1 MVTTASFASTAALI
15 GDPARAAMLHA
26 VMDGR
31 ALTAGELA
39 RAAGVTAQT
48 ASSHLAQL
56 NEAGL
61 LRVEKQGRHRY
72 HRLATAEVARLIE
85 GLMQVTAQRQA
96 MRLPVPGPRD
106 AAMRLARTCYDHI
119 AGRLGVALAASMTA
133 RGFVELSED
142 AGLVTAEGLRFLGGI
157 GIDLPAPAKPIAMR
171 GRPICRPCLDWSER
185 RPHLA
190 GKLGAL
196 LCQHSLSSGW
206 VRRRPGSR
214 TLEITPGGQ
223 HAFREVFGAEVY
235 PEAQAS
241 SGGSNR

>member
-1 MVTTASFASTAALI
+1 MVTTASFAGTAALI

-56 NEAGL
+56 TEAGL

-96 MRLPVPGPRD
+96 IRLPVPGPRD
-106 AAMRLARTCYDHI
+106 ATMRLARTCYDHI

-142 AGLVTAEGLRFLGGI
+142 AGLVTAEGQRFLGGI
-157 GIDLPAPAKPIAMR
+157 GLDLPTPAKPDRHAQPPALPPLSR
-171 GRPICRPCLDWSER
+171 LERAPPASGGEAR
-185 RPHLA
+185 RPALPA
-190 GKLGAL
+190 LPGVGLGSPAPGVTDARD
-196 LCQHSLSSGW
+196 HA
-206 VRRRPGSR
+206 RRAARV
-214 TLEITPGGQ
+214 PGGIRSR
-223 HAFREVFGAEVY
+223 AV
-235 PEAQAS
+235 P
-241 SGGSNR
+241 

>member
-1 MVTTASFASTAALI
+1 MVTTASFAGTAALI

-85 GLMQVTAQRQA
+85 DLMQVTAQRQST
-96 MRLPVPGPRD
+96 RLPVR
-106 AAMRLARTCYDHI
+106 ARATRRC
-119 AGRLGVALAASMTA
+119 A
-133 RGFVELSED
+133 
-142 AGLVTAEGLRFLGGI
+142 
-157 GIDLPAPAKPIAMR
+157 LPAPATITLPAGSAWR
-171 GRPICRPCLDWSER
+171 WR
-185 RPHLA
+185 RA
-190 GKLGAL
+190 
-196 LCQHSLSSGW
+196 
-206 VRRRPGSR
+206 
-214 TLEITPGGQ
+214 
-223 HAFREVFGAEVY
+223 
-235 PEAQAS
+235 
-241 SGGSNR
+241 

>member
-1 MVTTASFASTAALI
+1 MVTTASFAGTAALI

-56 NEAGL
+56 TQAGL

-85 GLMQVTAQRQA
+85 GLMQVTAQWEA
-96 MRLPVPGPRD
+96 TRLPVPGPRD
-106 AAMRLARTCYDHI
+106 ATMRLARTCYDHI
-119 AGRLGVALAASMTA
+119 AGRLGVALAATMTA

-142 AGLVTAEGLRFLGGI
+142 AGLVTAEGQRFLGGI
-157 GIDLPAPAKPIAMR
+157 GLNLPAPATPVGTR

-196 LCQHSLSSGW
+196 LCQHSLASGW
-206 VRRRPGSR
+206 VRRRPGLR

-223 HAFREVFGAEVY
+223 HAFREVFGAELY

>member
-1 MVTTASFASTAALI
+1 MVTTASFAGTAALI

-56 NEAGL
+56 TEAGL
-61 LRVEKQGRHRY
+61 LCVEKQGRHRY
-72 HRLATAEVARLIE
+72 HRLATAEVAPDR
-85 GLMQVTAQRQA
+85 GPDAGHGPAAGDQA
-96 MRLPVPGPRD
+96 AGSGSTRRGHAPRPHLL
-106 AAMRLARTCYDHI
+106 RPHRRPARRG
-119 AGRLGVALAASMTA
+119 AGREHDR

-142 AGLVTAEGLRFLGGI
+142 AVSSPSKASASSPVRARPPGPG
-157 GIDLPAPAKPIAMR
+157 KPIAAR
-171 GRPICRPCLDWSER
+171 GRPLCRPCLDWSER

-196 LCQHSLSSGW
+196 LCQHSLASGW

-223 HAFREVFGAEVY
+223 HAFREVFGAELY

>member
-39 RAAGVTAQT
+39 KVAGVTAQT

-56 NEAGL
+56 TEAGL
-61 LRVEKQGRHRY
+61 LCVEKQGRHRY

-85 GLMQVTAQRQA
+85 SLMQVTAQRPA
-96 MRLPVPGPRD
+96 IRLPVPGPRD

-119 AGRLGVALAASMTA
+119 AGRLGVALAASMTS

-142 AGLVTAEGLRFLGGI
+142 AGLVTVEGERFLAGVGL
-157 GIDLPAPAKPIAMR
+157 DLPGPGKPIAAR
-171 GRPICRPCLDWSER
+171 GRPLCRPCLDWSER

-223 HAFREVFGAEVY
+223 QAYREVFGAELY
-235 PEAQAS
+235 PVAQAS